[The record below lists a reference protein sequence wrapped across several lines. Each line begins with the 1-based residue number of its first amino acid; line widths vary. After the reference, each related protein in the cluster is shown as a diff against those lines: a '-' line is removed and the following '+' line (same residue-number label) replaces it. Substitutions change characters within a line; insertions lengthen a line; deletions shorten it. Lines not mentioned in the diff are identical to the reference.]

1 MKTYTV
7 FTPIIAVY
15 LAIFSLSSIAAE
27 WVDDT
32 FAPAESFS
40 IGEKF
45 KATLKEIHK
54 PDNTVE
60 EFLTS
65 FSLSQGVKY
74 MVSTEEQLEV
84 YRNLSYN
91 DAYSFKSTALLG
103 WLNPDADLED
113 LLTTPAVA
121 GSAVGLA
128 AYYFL
133 KQQNTLSP
141 VYVIPLFSED
151 NYGLQLMTRF

>member
-1 MKTYTV
+1 MKTYTF
-7 FTPIIAVY
+7 FTSIVAVY
-15 LAIFSLSSIAAE
+15 LTTFPLYSTAAE
-27 WVDDT
+27 QAGNT
-32 FAPAESFS
+32 FVPAQSFS

-45 KATLKEIHK
+45 KATLKEVHQ

-74 MVSTEEQLEV
+74 MISNGEQLEV
-84 YRNLSYN
+84 YRNFGYN

-103 WLNPDADLED
+103 WLNPDADLDD
-113 LLTTPAVA
+113 LLTTPVVA

-128 AYYFL
+128 AQYFM
-133 KQQNTLSP
+133 KQQSTLSP
-141 VYVIPLFSED
+141 VYIIPLFSED